1 MNSADA
7 EVEEAEI
14 LEAEVVGNQQPPRTG
29 KFTGLAL
36 VLSLA
41 ALLAAAG
48 GALFT
53 YQTRESMSADLA
65 VLKIALEGARNETGE
80 LSQQLRTAH
89 TSYQAQGQQL
99 EEQKLVLTEQQKALA
114 AHNQSLA
121 DREAKLEQERVRL
134 EQAGREVREAI
145 QSVHRRIGGDDSRWL
160 AAEAVYL
167 MQIANHRL
175 QLEWDVQTAIKALE
189 TADERLREG
198 ADPRWIPI
206 RELLASEIGSLKQ
219 VSPTD
224 IEDLAVKLSGL
235 AGAVKNLK
243 LLGTD
248 PVVSRPAVAAGADR
262 TPDERTLQTLLNDVW
277 EGFRS
282 IMVIRHHG
290 QPVSALLPPDQQ
302 LLVQQNLILQ
312 LEAARVSLLRG
323 NQALFDSSLQS
334 AVQFLNAYFDI
345 DDAAGKSFL
354 NEVGVI
360 AGFKVRPQ
368 LPDISASLIALRK
381 QLETAGVSR

>member
-121 DREAKLEQERVRL
+121 DREAKLEQI
-134 EQAGREVREAI
+134 GRAHV
-145 QSVHRRIGGDDSRWL
+145 
-160 AAEAVYL
+160 
-167 MQIANHRL
+167 
-175 QLEWDVQTAIKALE
+175 
-189 TADERLREG
+189 
-198 ADPRWIPI
+198 
-206 RELLASEIGSLKQ
+206 
-219 VSPTD
+219 
-224 IEDLAVKLSGL
+224 
-235 AGAVKNLK
+235 
-243 LLGTD
+243 
-248 PVVSRPAVAAGADR
+248 
-262 TPDERTLQTLLNDVW
+262 
-277 EGFRS
+277 
-282 IMVIRHHG
+282 
-290 QPVSALLPPDQQ
+290 
-302 LLVQQNLILQ
+302 
-312 LEAARVSLLRG
+312 
-323 NQALFDSSLQS
+323 
-334 AVQFLNAYFDI
+334 
-345 DDAAGKSFL
+345 
-354 NEVGVI
+354 
-360 AGFKVRPQ
+360 
-368 LPDISASLIALRK
+368 
-381 QLETAGVSR
+381 